1 MVISV
6 IRQISKRAVLG
17 GYNSAMR
24 LADFFF
30 ETPLEFGNA
39 VLVRWVDIHNDEGGW
54 KPVKDI
60 AVKPAEI
67 KTIGWWIGEIDNH
80 YVLCADIANDLE
92 TNTRM
97 LLPTGCVL
105 SIKKILCD

>member
-6 IRQISKRAVLG
+6 IRRISKRAVLG
-17 GYNSAMR
+17 GYNPCMR
-24 LADFFF
+24 LADLFF

-67 KTIGWWIGEIDNH
+67 KTIGWWIGEMDNH

-97 LLPTGCVL
+97 LLPIGCVL